1 MQFAQ
6 AVRGKADAYKHRR
19 RNWHEVLDVA
29 QGDLKWIH
37 ILADAFDQCKCLCLC
52 SAESS
57 GRKDTDMRRQM
68 SVCRMQFA
76 AEMFNKLSD
85 SVADVGDEG
94 VLALFCH
101 EAPL

>member
-1 MQFAQ
+1 
-6 AVRGKADAYKHRR
+6 
-19 RNWHEVLDVA
+19 
-29 QGDLKWIH
+29 
-37 ILADAFDQCKCLCLC
+37 
-52 SAESS
+52 
-57 GRKDTDMRRQM
+57 MRRQM